1 MNDRYA
7 VILNPASANGAT
19 GKRWPR
25 LAQALRAQ
33 VSDFQ
38 VFETKAPGHATTL
51 TVQALEMGFRS
62 IVSVGGDGTHN
73 EVVNG
78 CIDDQDNVVDD
89 VVLSVL
95 PTGTGGDFRR
105 SLGLPN
111 SALDAV
117 QYVGEN
123 PRRVDIGRIV
133 YTTAAGGQERGAFIN
148 ISSFGV
154 SGHVVDAVN
163 TSSKALGGKA
173 SFLMGVARGTLKYKN
188 QPMRIVLDPDEPGET
203 VLNGTFYNGVVANAQ
218 YFGGGMHIAPDASMT
233 DGVFDVVF
241 LGNLTTWE
249 IATGTPALFAGTH
262 LERNKVTLYRARIVR
277 AEPLGDAPVLI
288 ETDGERAGQLPA
300 EFSLISSALTVC
312 SGPGARVF
320 C

>member
-1 MNDRYA
+1 MSEGYA

-25 LAQALRAQ
+25 LAQALRAK

-38 VFETKAPGHATTL
+38 IFETKAPGHATTL
-51 TVQALEMGFRS
+51 TRQALEAGYRS

-78 CIDDQDNVVDD
+78 CLTDDGTVVDD
-89 VVLSVL
+89 VVLSIL

-111 SALDAV
+111 SAVDAV

-123 PRRVDIGRIV
+123 PRRVDIGRIA
-133 YTTAAGGQERGAFIN
+133 YTTACGDQETGAFIN

-154 SGHVVDAVN
+154 SGHVVEAVN

-188 QPMRIVLDPDEPGET
+188 QPMRIILDPGEPDEI
-203 VLNGTFYNGVVANAQ
+203 VLSGTFYNGVVANAQ
-218 YFGGGMHIAPDASMT
+218 FFGGGMHVAPQASMI
-233 DGVFDVVF
+233 DGVFDVVC

-249 IATGTPALFAGTH
+249 IAKGTPALFAGTH
-262 LERNKVTLYRARIVR
+262 LERDKVTLHQGKGHSCRA
-277 AEPLGDAPVLI
+277 
-288 ETDGERAGQLPA
+288 
-300 EFSLISSALTVC
+300 
-312 SGPGARVF
+312 AR
-320 C
+320 